1 MRQKALFESQ
11 GLVQLSN
18 VFRSIDK
25 LEHHSQPSFIGQQ
38 LEQTGTRLCTF
49 CCTGHIHFNGLI
61 ELKISLT
68 EQIFM
73 STSY

>member
-1 MRQKALFESQ
+1 
-11 GLVQLSN
+11 
-18 VFRSIDK
+18 
-25 LEHHSQPSFIGQQ
+25 
-38 LEQTGTRLCTF
+38 LCTF